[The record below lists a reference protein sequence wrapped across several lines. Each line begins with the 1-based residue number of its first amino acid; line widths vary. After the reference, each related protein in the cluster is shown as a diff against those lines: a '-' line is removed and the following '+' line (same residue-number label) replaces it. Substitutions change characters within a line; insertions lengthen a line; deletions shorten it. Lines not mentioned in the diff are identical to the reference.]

1 MLRVSGFWLVM
12 MLVISLS
19 PVIAQTHHPDPAASH
34 STGTRMAHWEGSPE
48 GKAYSEF
55 NHHLAGA
62 FVILIGLSELL
73 GALALAG
80 FALRSLAWAR
90 FLLPMGMLA
99 AGIHLLVWS
108 DHDAWPIGTLSL
120 MQTFLGGDLEVLQHK
135 ILALLLCAIGLVE
148 TWRRLGK
155 IREPVWAAPLPVFA
169 ILGGILLFLHDH
181 GDHPGANA
189 ITINHMIMGTMAIA
203 AGSSKLAASPVTA
216 CVFGR
221 SLTMDGRWGWYVA
234 WPALIL
240 LIGVQLLVYT
250 E

>member
-1 MLRVSGFWLVM
+1 MPEKTSSVWLTIIFVGA
-12 MLVISLS
+12 LAF
-19 PVIAQTHHPDPAASH
+19 PVYAQHHDAVPQH
-34 STGTRMAHWEGSPE
+34 SATVAHWEGSPE

-62 FVILIGLSELL
+62 FVILIGLSELV

-80 FALRSLAWAR
+80 FTLRALAWAR
-90 FLLPMGMLA
+90 FLLPVAMLA
-99 AGIHLLVWS
+99 AGIYLLVWS

-120 MQTFLGGDLEVLQHK
+120 TQTFFGGDLEILQHK
-135 ILALLLCAIGLVE
+135 VFGLLLCGIGLVE

-155 IREPVWAAPLPVFA
+155 IRQLLWAAPLPVFA
-169 ILGGILLFLHDH
+169 ILGGILLFAHHH

-189 ITINHMIMGTMAIA
+189 IMINHMIMGTMAIA
-203 AGSSKLAASPVTA
+203 AGSSKLATSPVTA
-216 CVFGR
+216 CFLGR
-221 SLTMDGRWGWYVA
+221 SWTMERHWGWYVV

-240 LIGVQLLVYT
+240 LIGLQLLLYR